1 MRVIEYGRGRL
12 LFEHS
17 CAKYYDNDPAAAI
30 NAMLSVAAGKN
41 SKNLAWSLAY
51 QAIEL
56 VGEYFP
62 DKKEEVRAA
71 LGNGRYPEPVALE
84 V

>member
-1 MRVIEYGRGRL
+1 MFVYKTDKRL

-17 CAKYYDNDPAAAI
+17 TAKYYDDNPAAAI

-51 QAIEL
+51 QALEL
-56 VGEYFP
+56 VREFYP
-62 DKKEEVRAA
+62 ELADQVREG
-71 LGNGRYPEPVALE
+71 LGNGRYPEPVSIGN
-84 V
+84 